1 MTCLE
6 EIRSSAERLVTA
18 ASDALRLEMAI
29 FDSDSNLFYC
39 TPTYLKKKGRTVHT
53 PSIQEVLENG
63 SILVTDPGNM
73 PACIGC
79 RFKEH
84 CPSTIEILC
93 CIHADTATAGVLSF
107 TSFTRE
113 GQRRITENTSVYL
126 NAITELGN
134 LLGDLIVNHAGGRTI
149 GAADPAISAALE
161 FCPQPLLFTDP
172 HGVILQYNQLA
183 SNMLKMCNVSNT
195 SLWQIFPAAT
205 VKKITEG
212 NHLFE
217 KQAII
222 GGRATKLTTRP
233 VMQDGQPAA
242 LLVRMDGELGN
253 PDDDA
258 GFFGSIIGGSP
269 AAKTMLRIIKR
280 VADSPSPV
288 LITGETGTGKELAA
302 RSIHEQ
308 NKRNKYPFVAINCS
322 SIPENLFESEL
333 FGYEEGAFT
342 GARKGGK
349 MGKIEMAQGGTLFLD
364 EIGELPLSI
373 QPKLLRILQ
382 EYELERVGSN
392 KKIHLDVRI
401 IAATNRDLSEMVE
414 EKTFREDLFYRLN
427 VINLKL
433 PPLRE
438 RKGDIMPIAE
448 NYLKKLHLKMET
460 PLQSFSEE
468 VRERFAAYPWPGN
481 VRELQNAIEYAANI
495 CESDVMTLEDL
506 PESLQQKAA
515 KPQKAPKARALPAM
529 ESEARQLTALLEKY
543 GHTLE
548 GKKRIASEL
557 NISLRTLYRKLDRLR
572 QSEPGAFSS
581 SS

>member
-308 NKRNKYPFVAINCS
+308 SKRNKYPFVAINCS

-506 PESLQQKAA
+506 PESLLQKAA

>member
-242 LLVRMDGELGN
+242 LLVRIDGELGN

-308 NKRNKYPFVAINCS
+308 SKRNKYPFVAINCS

-506 PESLQQKAA
+506 AESLQQKAA
-515 KPQKAPKARALPAM
+515 KPQKAPKARAFPAM

>member
-308 NKRNKYPFVAINCS
+308 SKRNKYPFVAINCS

-506 PESLQQKAA
+506 PESLQQKA
-515 KPQKAPKARALPAM
+515 PKARALPAM

-572 QSEPGAFSS
+572 QTEPGAFSS

>member
-1 MTCLE
+1 MSRLE
-6 EIRSSAERLVTA
+6 EIRHSAERLITA

-29 FDSDSNLFYC
+29 FDSDSSLFCC

-93 CIHADTATAGVLSF
+93 CIHADTDTAGVLSF
-107 TSFTRE
+107 TSFTKE
-113 GQRRITENTSVYL
+113 GQRRITENTSIYL

-134 LLGDLIVNHAGGRTI
+134 LLGDLLVNQAGGRTT
-149 GAADPAISAALE
+149 GAADPVLASVLE
-161 FCPQPLLFTDP
+161 FCPQPLIFTDP
-172 HGVILQYNQLA
+172 HGVILQYNQPA
-183 SNMLKMCNVSNT
+183 SNMLKMCNVSTT
-195 SLWQIFPAAT
+195 SLWQIFPSPI
-205 VKKITEG
+205 VRKITEG

-222 GGRATKLTTRP
+222 GGRATRLTSRP
-233 VMQDGQPAA
+233 VMQDGQPIAI
-242 LLVRMDGELGN
+242 LVKMDGELSTPGEE
-253 PDDDA
+253 A
-258 GFFGSIIGGSP
+258 GFFGSIIGTSP
-269 AAKTMLRIIKR
+269 AAEHMLRLIKR
-280 VADSPSPV
+280 VANSPSPV

-308 NKRNKYPFVAINCS
+308 SKRSNYPFIAINCS
-322 SIPENLFESEL
+322 SIPETLFESEL

-349 MGKIEMAQGGTLFLD
+349 MGKIEAAQGGTLFLD

-373 QPKLLRILQ
+373 QPKLLRVLQ

-401 IAATNRDLSEMVE
+401 IAATNRDLYKMVE

-438 RKGDIMPIAE
+438 RQGDIMPIAE

-460 PLQSFSEE
+460 PLQSFSDQ
-468 VRERFAAYPWPGN
+468 VRERFISYSWPGN

-506 PESLQQKAA
+506 PETLNQKTA
-515 KPQKAPKARALPAM
+515 KSPKVQKSKPMPVM
-529 ESEARQLTALLEKY
+529 EAEARQLTALLEKY

-548 GKKRIASEL
+548 GKKRIAKEMD
-557 NISLRTLYRKLDRLR
+557 ISLRTLYRKLDRLK
-572 QSEPGAFSS
+572 QTGPSISS
-581 SS
+581 S

>member
-308 NKRNKYPFVAINCS
+308 SKRNKYPFVAINCS

-515 KPQKAPKARALPAM
+515 KPQKTPKTRALPVM

-557 NISLRTLYRKLDRLR
+557 NISLRTLYRKLDRLK

>member
-308 NKRNKYPFVAINCS
+308 SKRNKYPFVAINCS

-543 GHTLE
+543 GHTRE

>member
-1 MTCLE
+1 
-6 EIRSSAERLVTA
+6 
-18 ASDALRLEMAI
+18 
-29 FDSDSNLFYC
+29 
-39 TPTYLKKKGRTVHT
+39 
-53 PSIQEVLENG
+53 
-63 SILVTDPGNM
+63 
-73 PACIGC
+73 
-79 RFKEH
+79 
-84 CPSTIEILC
+84 
-93 CIHADTATAGVLSF
+93 
-107 TSFTRE
+107 
-113 GQRRITENTSVYL
+113 
-126 NAITELGN
+126 
-134 LLGDLIVNHAGGRTI
+134 
-149 GAADPAISAALE
+149 
-161 FCPQPLLFTDP
+161 
-172 HGVILQYNQLA
+172 
-183 SNMLKMCNVSNT
+183 
-195 SLWQIFPAAT
+195 
-205 VKKITEG
+205 
-212 NHLFE
+212 
-217 KQAII
+217 
-222 GGRATKLTTRP
+222 
-233 VMQDGQPAA
+233 
-242 LLVRMDGELGN
+242 
-253 PDDDA
+253 
-258 GFFGSIIGGSP
+258 
-269 AAKTMLRIIKR
+269 
-280 VADSPSPV
+280 
-288 LITGETGTGKELAA
+288 
-302 RSIHEQ
+302 
-308 NKRNKYPFVAINCS
+308 
-322 SIPENLFESEL
+322 
-333 FGYEEGAFT
+333 
-342 GARKGGK
+342 

>member
-113 GQRRITENTSVYL
+113 GQRRITENASVYL

-308 NKRNKYPFVAINCS
+308 SKRNKYPFVAINCS

-349 MGKIEMAQGGTLFLD
+349 MGKIEMAQ
-364 EIGELPLSI
+364 
-373 QPKLLRILQ
+373 
-382 EYELERVGSN
+382 
-392 KKIHLDVRI
+392 
-401 IAATNRDLSEMVE
+401 
-414 EKTFREDLFYRLN
+414 
-427 VINLKL
+427 
-433 PPLRE
+433 
-438 RKGDIMPIAE
+438 
-448 NYLKKLHLKMET
+448 
-460 PLQSFSEE
+460 
-468 VRERFAAYPWPGN
+468 
-481 VRELQNAIEYAANI
+481 
-495 CESDVMTLEDL
+495 
-506 PESLQQKAA
+506 
-515 KPQKAPKARALPAM
+515 
-529 ESEARQLTALLEKY
+529 
-543 GHTLE
+543 
-548 GKKRIASEL
+548 
-557 NISLRTLYRKLDRLR
+557 
-572 QSEPGAFSS
+572 
-581 SS
+581 

>member
-308 NKRNKYPFVAINCS
+308 SKRNKYPFVAINCS

-468 VRERFAAYPWPGN
+468 VWERFAAYPWPGN

>member
-308 NKRNKYPFVAINCS
+308 SKRNKYPFVAINCS

-433 PPLRE
+433 PPLRD

-515 KPQKAPKARALPAM
+515 KPQKAPKTRALPVM

>member
-308 NKRNKYPFVAINCS
+308 SKRNKYPFVAINCS
-322 SIPENLFESEL
+322 SIPENLFEREL

>member
-308 NKRNKYPFVAINCS
+308 SKRNKYPFVAINCS

-392 KKIHLDVRI
+392 RRSIWTCASSRPPTGIFPRWWKKKPFERI
-401 IAATNRDLSEMVE
+401 
-414 EKTFREDLFYRLN
+414 
-427 VINLKL
+427 
-433 PPLRE
+433 
-438 RKGDIMPIAE
+438 
-448 NYLKKLHLKMET
+448 
-460 PLQSFSEE
+460 FST
-468 VRERFAAYPWPGN
+468 G
-481 VRELQNAIEYAANI
+481 
-495 CESDVMTLEDL
+495 SM
-506 PESLQQKAA
+506 
-515 KPQKAPKARALPAM
+515 
-529 ESEARQLTALLEKY
+529 
-543 GHTLE
+543 
-548 GKKRIASEL
+548 
-557 NISLRTLYRKLDRLR
+557 
-572 QSEPGAFSS
+572 
-581 SS
+581 

>member
-308 NKRNKYPFVAINCS
+308 SKRNKYPFVAINCS

-506 PESLQQKAA
+506 PEYVSGRATWEELQVQHSFF
-515 KPQKAPKARALPAM
+515 QSDM
-529 ESEARQLTALLEKY
+529 ERVRDKGEEQSEEEVAHDVFEVDDVASGFLNDLQMKELEK
-543 GHTLE
+543 
-548 GKKRIASEL
+548 
-557 NISLRTLYRKLDRLR
+557 RK
-572 QSEPGAFSS
+572 
-581 SS
+581 

>member
-172 HGVILQYNQLA
+172 HGVILQYNQLG

-308 NKRNKYPFVAINCS
+308 SKRNKYPFVAINCS

-468 VRERFAAYPWPGN
+468 VRERFAAYSWPGN

>member
-233 VMQDGQPAA
+233 VMQDGQPTA

-308 NKRNKYPFVAINCS
+308 SKRNKYPFVAINCS

>member
-1 MTCLE
+1 MSIVFFYVTIPLVARKTLVLRRHLMTCLE

-113 GQRRITENTSVYL
+113 GQRRITENASVYL

-134 LLGDLIVNHAGGRTI
+134 LLGDLIANHAGGRTI

-308 NKRNKYPFVAINCS
+308 SKRNKYPFVAINCS

-468 VRERFAAYPWPGN
+468 VRERFAAYSWPGN

-495 CESDVMTLEDL
+495 CESDVIINIFYH
-506 PESLQQKAA
+506 
-515 KPQKAPKARALPAM
+515 
-529 ESEARQLTALLEKY
+529 LL
-543 GHTLE
+543 
-548 GKKRIASEL
+548 
-557 NISLRTLYRKLDRLR
+557 ISKCI
-572 QSEPGAFSS
+572 SS
-581 SS
+581 FLHFFHNTFWLFYSSTNMVNQIIIVKNFRFIL

>member
-1 MTCLE
+1 
-6 EIRSSAERLVTA
+6 
-18 ASDALRLEMAI
+18 
-29 FDSDSNLFYC
+29 
-39 TPTYLKKKGRTVHT
+39 
-53 PSIQEVLENG
+53 
-63 SILVTDPGNM
+63 
-73 PACIGC
+73 
-79 RFKEH
+79 
-84 CPSTIEILC
+84 
-93 CIHADTATAGVLSF
+93 
-107 TSFTRE
+107 
-113 GQRRITENTSVYL
+113 
-126 NAITELGN
+126 
-134 LLGDLIVNHAGGRTI
+134 
-149 GAADPAISAALE
+149 
-161 FCPQPLLFTDP
+161 
-172 HGVILQYNQLA
+172 
-183 SNMLKMCNVSNT
+183 
-195 SLWQIFPAAT
+195 
-205 VKKITEG
+205 
-212 NHLFE
+212 
-217 KQAII
+217 
-222 GGRATKLTTRP
+222 
-233 VMQDGQPAA
+233 
-242 LLVRMDGELGN
+242 MDGELGN

-308 NKRNKYPFVAINCS
+308 SKRNKYPFVAINCS

-481 VRELQNAIEYAANI
+481 VRELQNAIEYAANDLRI
-495 CESDVMTLEDL
+495 RRHDAGGSARIPPAEGGQAAESAKSTGPSGDGIRSPAADGSFGKIRPYPGRKKADRVRIKHQPADAL
-506 PESLQQKAA
+506 PEAGPVKAERTRRLFLLLVA
-515 KPQKAPKARALPAM
+515 GQSKFSANFSHNGAR
-529 ESEARQLTALLEKY
+529 
-543 GHTLE
+543 
-548 GKKRIASEL
+548 
-557 NISLRTLYRKLDRLR
+557 
-572 QSEPGAFSS
+572 
-581 SS
+581 

>member
-280 VADSPSPV
+280 VADSPSPA
-288 LITGETGTGKELAA
+288 LITGATGTGKELAA

-308 NKRNKYPFVAINCS
+308 SKRNKYPFVAINCS

>member
-183 SNMLKMCNVSNT
+183 SNMLKMCNVCNT

-308 NKRNKYPFVAINCS
+308 SKRNKYPFVAINCS

>member
-253 PDDDA
+253 PDDAA

-308 NKRNKYPFVAINCS
+308 SKRNKYPFVAINCS

>member
-308 NKRNKYPFVAINCS
+308 SKRNKYPFVAINCS

-401 IAATNRDLSEMVE
+401 IATTTRDLSEMVE

>member
-308 NKRNKYPFVAINCS
+308 SKRNKYPFVAINCS

-414 EKTFREDLFYRLN
+414 EKTFRGDLFYRLN

>member
-308 NKRNKYPFVAINCS
+308 SKRNKYPFVAINCS

-495 CESDVMTLEDL
+495 CESDVMTL
-506 PESLQQKAA
+506 QQKAA

>member
-308 NKRNKYPFVAINCS
+308 SKRNKYPFVAINCS

-481 VRELQNAIEYAANI
+481 ARELQNAIEYAANI

-581 SS
+581 S